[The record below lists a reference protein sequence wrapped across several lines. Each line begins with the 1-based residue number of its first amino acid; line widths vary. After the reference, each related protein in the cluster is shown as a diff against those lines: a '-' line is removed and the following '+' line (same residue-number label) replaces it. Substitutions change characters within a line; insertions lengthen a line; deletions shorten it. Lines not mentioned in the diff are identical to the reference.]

1 MTRHRL
7 GELTTEEAQAAVLA
21 SPVVL
26 LPAGAFEQHGPGLP
40 LATDLIRAEQ
50 VAELVAAKLAGRALI
65 GPSLPVG
72 VSPHHLAFTGTISLS
87 TNTFATLVREYCE
100 SLYRHGWRRILVI
113 TGHGGNNAAL
123 GTVAQDFLATH
134 PDLQFAWT
142 PLTALAGAV
151 VAEMNVSE
159 VHGHSGEAETAQM
172 LHLAPE
178 LVRTNLLI
186 PGTVTLDQLT
196 PLARLSRRD
205 GHPKLALRY
214 DRLSPNGVLGDPRR
228 ATARHG
234 ESIVD
239 TVVDRIVGYLD
250 DWLAT

>member
-1 MTRHRL
+1 MTSHRL
-7 GELTTEEAQAAVLA
+7 GELTTEQAAAAVRD

-40 LATDLIRAEQ
+40 MATDLIRAER
-50 VAELVAAKLAGRALI
+50 VADLVAAKLDGRAVI

-72 VSPHHLAFTGTISLS
+72 VSPHHLAFAGTISLS
-87 TNTFATLVREYCE
+87 TTTFATLVREYTD
-100 SLYRHGWRRILVI
+100 SLYRHGWRKILVI

-123 GTVAQDFLATH
+123 GTVAQDYLATH
-134 PDLQFAWT
+134 PDLEFAWT
-142 PLTALAGAV
+142 PLTALAGQV
-151 VAEMNVSE
+151 VAGMGVSE

-178 LVRTNLLI
+178 LVRTSHLR
-186 PGTVTLDQLT
+186 PGTTTLDELS
-196 PLARLSRRD
+196 PLARLSRKD

-228 ATARHG
+228 ATAQAG

-239 TVVDRIVGYLD
+239 TVVNRIVGYVD